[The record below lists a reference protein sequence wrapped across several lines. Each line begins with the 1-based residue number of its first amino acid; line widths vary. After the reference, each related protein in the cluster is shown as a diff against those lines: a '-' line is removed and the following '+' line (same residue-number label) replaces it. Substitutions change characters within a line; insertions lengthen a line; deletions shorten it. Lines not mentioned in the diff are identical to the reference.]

1 MLTGQPIRV
10 KTIASLILFC
20 SCGRAPPSDF
30 EATPRADQNLELLAL
45 SVSGAVVARQEIYG
59 RVVRD
64 VAAIRASHPEVQGI
78 GYWSRDTGNSLYLRV
93 DAATGAAIEQH
104 TYHDWDGLNA
114 RWRLMD
120 IQNMDASFETLFLQ
134 FRGIYDMAA
143 VAREYAALRGVTF
156 SEPDCF
162 YALSAPNY
170 LDGFPTICLTLDGN
184 WYRYVFVGC
193 LLGCISF
200 QEFGFSTDS
209 RGRIAFEAE
218 WDPTTSTPLPDFIRR
233 FGRRAGTSCSWR

>member
-1 MLTGQPIRV
+1 MLIGRPIRV
-10 KTIASLILFC
+10 KVIASLVLFC
-20 SCGRAPPSDF
+20 SCGGAPPNDL
-30 EATPRADQNLELLAL
+30 EATPRADVELELLAL
-45 SVSGAVVARQEIYG
+45 SVSGAVVARQGIYD

-78 GYWSRDTGNSLYLRV
+78 GYQSRDCGNSLLLRV
-93 DAATGAAIEQH
+93 DAVTGAAIQQH

-143 VAREYAALRGVTF
+143 VAREYAALRGVIS
-156 SEPDCF
+156 SEATLPVF
-162 YALSAPNY
+162 AYNLY
-170 LDGFPTICLTLDGN
+170 GDGFPTICLTLDGN

>member
-1 MLTGQPIRV
+1 MLIGRPFRV
-10 KTIASLILFC
+10 KAIASLILFC

-78 GYWSRDTGNSLYLRV
+78 GYWPRDTGNSLLLRV
-93 DAATGAAIEQH
+93 VAATRAAIDEH

-114 RWRLMD
+114 RWRLVD
-120 IQNMDASFETLFLQ
+120 IQTYFLAPSQVFFLQ

-143 VAREYAALRGVTF
+143 VEREYAALRGVIS
-156 SEPDCF
+156 SEPTLPVF
-162 YALSAPNY
+162 AYNLY
-170 LDGFPTICLTLDGN
+170 GDGFPTICLTLDGN

-193 LLGCISF
+193 DQGCTGF
-200 QEFGFSTDS
+200 HEFGFSTDS
-209 RGRIAFEAE
+209 RGGIAFEAE
-218 WDPTTSTPLPDFIRR
+218 WDSTTSTPLPDFIRR
-233 FGRRAGTSCSWR
+233 FGRRAGASCSWR